1 MTARATPQYME
12 HLPGVRRSYRRCL
25 IGVLAATVFLIAG
38 GNAWAVDVE
47 GIDLP
52 YRIQL
57 TAGGPDLVFNGG
69 GVRWHWFFR
78 VYVGALYME
87 KNVST
92 ARAVLADDGPKRL
105 ALYVLHDISA
115 DELLKDFNKGL
126 HDNNTR
132 AQLAPL
138 AARLKTLDKLFQ
150 KVGDIKQGDRIFI
163 DYLPSSGTRL
173 TINGVVEGS
182 IPGADFNRAVMR
194 IWFGGHPA
202 DTLLMQAML
211 GKPTQ

>member
-1 MTARATPQYME
+1 MKR
-12 HLPGVRRSYRRCL
+12 LSGCRGSYRTCL
-25 IGVLAATVFLIAG
+25 IGVLAAAAFLVASGDARAI
-38 GNAWAVDVE
+38 DVE

-52 YRIQL
+52 YRVQL

-78 VYVGALYME
+78 VYVGALYLE

-92 ARAVLADDGPKRL
+92 AQAVVAGDGPKRL
-105 ALYVLHDISA
+105 ALYVLRDISA
-115 DELLKDFNKGL
+115 DELVKDFNKGL
-126 HDNNTR
+126 HDNNTA

-138 AARLKTLDKLFQ
+138 TARLKMLDKLFQ
-150 KVGDIKQGDRIFI
+150 KVGDIKEGDRIFI

-173 TINGVVEGS
+173 TINGDVEGL

-194 IWFGGHPA
+194 IWFGGRPA
-202 DTLLMQAML
+202 DMSLMQAML
-211 GKPTQ
+211 GKPVQ